1 MPKTKAQDLP
11 STARIGAKQYRII
24 STRYPPVNVFEIH
37 TSPEKMGALWD
48 LIAETNDRLLE
59 EAGDLNLV
67 SAEDRIS
74 GTGATVV
81 MAAFTHIGQKAR
93 FNDET
98 FGIYYAGRSQET
110 AIRETVHQR
119 EIIAQEAGLSPTEF
133 SMRVYIGTVK
143 KYLHDVRAAKYKF
156 LHDDN
161 PRPEDHPAAQAFARQ
176 LREAG
181 SWGLVYNSV
190 RHDGGECIAAFRP
203 PAVSLP
209 TQDAHL
215 VYVWNGK
222 RITEAYERSEPI
234 IQF

>member
-1 MPKTKAQDLP
+1 MPKTQRLP
-11 STARIGAKQYRII
+11 STARIGGKQYRII
-24 STRYPPVNVFEIH
+24 STRYPPINVFESH
-37 TSPEKMGALWD
+37 TSPERMGALWD
-48 LIAETNDRLLE
+48 LIAETNDRSLE

-67 SAEDRIS
+67 PEEDRVS

-98 FGIYYAGRSQET
+98 FGVYYAGRSQET

-133 SMRVYIGTVK
+133 NMRVYIGTVK
-143 KYLHDVRAAKYKF
+143 KYLHDVRAPKYKF

-161 PRPEDHPAAQAFARQ
+161 PGPEDHPGAQAFARQ
-176 LREAG
+176 LREAN
-181 SWGLVYNSV
+181 SWGVVYNSV

-203 PAVSLP
+203 PAISLP
-209 TQDAHL
+209 TQGALL

-222 RITEAYERSEPI
+222 KITEAYERSEPI
-234 IQF
+234 IKF

>member
-1 MPKTKAQDLP
+1 MPDAQRLVP
-11 STARIGAKQYRII
+11 TSRVGGKQYRII
-24 STRYPPVNVFEIH
+24 STRFPPVNVFDTH
-37 TSPEKMGALWD
+37 TPPEVMGALWE

-67 SAEDRIS
+67 PEQDRVS
-74 GTGATVV
+74 GNGATVV

-98 FGIYYAGRSQET
+98 FGVYYAGRSQET

-119 EIIAQEAGLSPTEF
+119 AIIAEEAGLSPTEF

-143 KYLHDVRAAKYKF
+143 KYLHDVRAPKYKY
-156 LHDDN
+156 LHDKN
-161 PRPEDHPAAQAFARQ
+161 PKPEDHPEAQSFALQ
-176 LREAG
+176 IREAG
-181 SWGLVYNSV
+181 SWGLLYNSV
-190 RHDGGECIAAFRP
+190 RHKGGECIAVFRP

-209 TQDAHL
+209 TQGGHL

-222 RITEAYERSEPI
+222 KIIEVYERSEPI
-234 IQF
+234 IKL

>member
-1 MPKTKAQDLP
+1 MPKAKAQRPP
-11 STARIGAKQYRII
+11 STARIGGKQYRII
-24 STRYPPVNVFEIH
+24 STRYPPVNVFESH
-37 TSPEKMGALWD
+37 TPPERMGALWD
-48 LIAETNDRLLE
+48 LMAETNDRLLE

-67 SAEDRIS
+67 PEEDRVS

-98 FGIYYAGRSQET
+98 FGVYYAGRSQET
-110 AIRETVHQR
+110 AIRETAHQR

-143 KYLHDVRAAKYKF
+143 KYLHDVRAPKYRF

-161 PRPEDHPAAQAFARQ
+161 PRPGDHPGAQAFARQ

-181 SWGLVYNSV
+181 SRGLVYNSV
-190 RHDGGECIAAFRP
+190 RYDGGECIAVFRP
-203 PAVSLP
+203 PAISLP
-209 TQDAHL
+209 TQGALL

-222 RITEAYERSEPI
+222 KMTEVYERSEPI
-234 IQF
+234 IKF

>member
-1 MPKTKAQDLP
+1 MPNAKAQRLP
-11 STARIGAKQYRII
+11 STARIGGKQYRII
-24 STRYPPVNVFEIH
+24 STRYPPVNVFESHIP
-37 TSPEKMGALWD
+37 PEAMGALWA

-67 SAEDRIS
+67 PEEDRVS
-74 GTGATVV
+74 GHGATVV

-98 FGIYYAGRSQET
+98 FGVYYAGRSQET

-133 SMRVYIGTVK
+133 SLRVYVGTVK
-143 KYLHDVRAAKYKF
+143 KHLHDVRASKYTF

-161 PRPEDHPAAQAFARQ
+161 PRPEDHPRAQAFARQ
-176 LREAG
+176 LREAS

-209 TQDAHL
+209 TQGAHF

-222 RITEAYERSEPI
+222 KITEVYERSEPI
-234 IQF
+234 IKF

>member
-1 MPKTKAQDLP
+1 MPKAQHLP
-11 STARIGAKQYRII
+11 STSRVGGKQYRII
-24 STRYPPVNVFEIH
+24 STQYPPINVFETH
-37 TSPEKMGALWD
+37 TTPKAMGALWD

-67 SAEDRIS
+67 PEEDRVS
-74 GTGATVV
+74 GHGATVV
-81 MAAFTHIGQKAR
+81 MAAYTHIGQKAR

-98 FGIYYAGRSQET
+98 FGVYYAGRSQET

-119 EIIAQEAGLSPTEF
+119 EIIAQEASLSATEF

-143 KYLHDVRAAKYKF
+143 KYLHDVRAPKYKF
-156 LHDDN
+156 LHDKK
-161 PRPEDHPAAQAFARQ
+161 PKPEDHPRAQVFARQ
-176 LREAG
+176 LREAK

-190 RHDGGECIAAFRP
+190 RHEGGECIAAFRL

-209 TQDAHL
+209 TQGAHL

-222 RITEAYERSEPI
+222 KMTEVYERSEPI
-234 IQF
+234 IKF